1 MSDLPQLPVDDEL
14 LALFIA
20 EALDHLGTIE
30 SSVLALE
37 AAPDDAEAINAVF
50 RPFHTIKGNAAALEI
65 HDVAELAH
73 AAEDLL
79 DRVRQG
85 ERRIGS
91 AETELILAAVDLLSA
106 MILDVDA
113 RSKGQPPRADFDA
126 QRTALIAAIRTQLGG
141 VQKLQEPLNPHA
153 VQEPESAHPASQLG
167 TIKVDTRKLD
177 TLVDLVGELAIVQSM
192 IHQDPHLT
200 RADERLNR
208 NLAQLHRI
216 TTELQRGAIGMRLVP
231 IRQTFQ
237 RMRRVVR
244 DLSHKANK
252 PVELVVSGEETELDR
267 KVVEEIADP
276 LMHMLRNS
284 MDHGL
289 EDADDRRQAGKP
301 PQGRLTLTAYYQGGN
316 VVIAV
321 SDDGRGLD
329 TEKLLAR
336 AVSMGLVEAGTKLS
350 EAETHALI
358 FRPGF
363 STAAEITE
371 VSGRGIGMD
380 VVRRNV
386 ESLRGRIDI
395 WSQPGLGTTFRIK
408 LPLTLATLE
417 GLLLSVGNERFVL
430 PTFAVSEAFR
440 PSRDRLHEVPGSGWI
455 VQIREELLP
464 VVSLGEV
471 FNMPGAVSDP
481 TEGAIVVIED
491 DARQRRALQ
500 VDRLLGKQ
508 EVVIKSLGEPFAH
521 VKGVAGGAILADG
534 RIGLILD
541 AGGLMRLRDHRVAPT
556 CAA

>member
-1 MSDLPQLPVDDEL
+1 MSELPPLPIDAEL
-14 LALFIA
+14 LGLFVA

-37 AAPDDAEAINAVF
+37 ASPDDLEKINAVF
-50 RPFHTIKGNAAALEI
+50 RPFHTIKGNAAALGI
-65 HDVAELAH
+65 HDVEELAH
-73 AAEDLL
+73 AVEDLL
-79 DRVRQG
+79 DRVRKG
-85 ERRIGS
+85 ERRVGS
-91 AETELILAAVDLLSA
+91 TEAELIFSAVDLLSA
-106 MILDVDA
+106 MIRDIDA
-113 RSKGQPPRADFDA
+113 RASGQSGGDFGSARA
-126 QRTALIAAIRTQLGG
+126 ALIAAVRAQLGLA
-141 VQKLQEPLNPHA
+141 QPSQDTTATQA
-153 VQEPESAHPASQLG
+153 VHDTETNVTAAAQLA

-216 TTELQRGAIGMRLVP
+216 TAELQRGAIGMRLVP

-252 PVELVVSGEETELDR
+252 PVELVIAGEETELDR
-267 KVVEEIADP
+267 KVVEEVADP

-289 EDADDRRQAGKP
+289 EDAATRRLAGKP
-301 PQGRLTLTAYYQGGN
+301 AQGRLMLSAYYEGGT
-316 VVIAV
+316 VVISV

-329 TEKLLAR
+329 TEKLYEK
-336 AVSMGLVEAGTKLS
+336 AVSMGLVEPGVKLS
-350 EAETHALI
+350 EAEIHAMI
-358 FRPGF
+358 FAPGF
-363 STAAEITE
+363 STATEVTE

-386 ESLRGRIDI
+386 ETLRGRIDI
-395 WSQPGLGTTFRIK
+395 RSQAGTGTTFQIK

-440 PSRDRLHEVPGSGWI
+440 PSRERLHFVPGTGWI

-464 VVSLGEV
+464 VVSLADV
-471 FNMPGAVSDP
+471 FNVAGAVADP

-491 DARQRRALQ
+491 DGQRRALQ

-508 EVVIKSLGEPFAH
+508 EVVVKSLGEAFSH

-541 AGGLMRLRDHRVAPT
+541 AGGLMRLRERRMPT

>member
-1 MSDLPQLPVDDEL
+1 MSELPPLPIDAEL
-14 LALFIA
+14 LTLFAA

-37 AAPDDAEAINAVF
+37 TAPDDPEAINAVF
-50 RPFHTIKGNAAALEI
+50 RPFHTIKGNAAALAI
-65 HDVAELAH
+65 HDVEELAH
-73 AAEDLL
+73 AVEDLL
-79 DRVRQG
+79 DRVRKG
-85 ERRIGS
+85 ERRVGS
-91 AETELILAAVDLLSA
+91 AEAELVLAAVDLLSA
-106 MILDVDA
+106 MIRDVDA
-113 RSKGQPPRADFDA
+113 HSNRQTTRNDFTGPRS
-126 QRTALIAAIRTQLGG
+126 TLIAAIRAQLGG
-141 VQKLQEPLNPHA
+141 VQKLQEPVSSQA
-153 VQEPESAHPASQLG
+153 VHETDGAAAAGSQLA

-200 RADERLNR
+200 RGDERLNR

-252 PVELVVSGEETELDR
+252 PVDLVISGEETELDR

-289 EDADDRRQAGKP
+289 EDPEARRQAGKSA
-301 PQGRLTLTAYYQGGN
+301 QGRLTLTAYYQGGN

-329 TEKLLAR
+329 TEKVYAR
-336 AVSMGLVEAGTKLS
+336 GVAMGLVEPGTKLS
-350 EAETHALI
+350 ESETHALI

-363 STAAEITE
+363 STASEVTE

-386 ESLRGRIDI
+386 EALRGRIDI

-464 VVSLGEV
+464 VLSLGEM
-471 FNMPGAVSDP
+471 FNVPGAVTDP

-541 AGGLMRLRDHRVAPT
+541 AGGLMRLRDRRAPS

>member
-1 MSDLPQLPVDDEL
+1 MSELPPLPIDAEL
-14 LALFIA
+14 LALFVA

-37 AAPDDAEAINAVF
+37 ASPDDPEAINAVF
-50 RPFHTIKGNAAALEI
+50 RPFHTIKGNAGALGI
-65 HDVAELAH
+65 HDVEELAH
-73 AAEDLL
+73 AVEDLL
-79 DRVRQG
+79 DRVRKG
-85 ERRIGS
+85 ERRVGTPE
-91 AETELILAAVDLLSA
+91 AELIFAAVDLLSA
-106 MILDVDA
+106 MIRDVDA
-113 RSKGQPPRADFDA
+113 RATGQPGGDFGA
-126 QRTALIAAIRTQLGG
+126 ARSTLIAAVRAQLDVAQPASALAAQAIHDADTAGAGATQL
-141 VQKLQEPLNPHA
+141 A
-153 VQEPESAHPASQLG
+153 

-216 TTELQRGAIGMRLVP
+216 TAELQRGAIGMRLVP
-231 IRQTFQ
+231 IKQTFQ

-244 DLSHKANK
+244 DLSRKANK
-252 PVELVVSGEETELDR
+252 PVELFITGEETELDR

-289 EDADDRRQAGKP
+289 EDADARQRSGKP
-301 PQGRLTLTAYYQGGN
+301 AQGRLELSAYYEGGS
-316 VVIAV
+316 VVISV

-329 TEKLLAR
+329 TERLYAK
-336 AVSMGLVEAGTKLS
+336 AVAMGLVEPGVKLS
-350 EAETHALI
+350 EAETYAMI
-358 FRPGF
+358 FQPGF

-386 ESLRGRIDI
+386 ETLRGRIDI
-395 WSQPGLGTTFRIK
+395 RSQAGVGTTFLIK

-417 GLLLSVGNERFVL
+417 GLLLSVGGERFVL

-440 PSRDRLHEVPGSGWI
+440 PSRERLHFVPDTGWI

-464 VVSLGEV
+464 VVSLANV
-471 FNMPGAVSDP
+471 FNVGGALTDP

-491 DARQRRALQ
+491 DGQRRALQ

-508 EVVIKSLGEPFAH
+508 EVVVKSLGEAFAH

-541 AGGLMRLRDHRVAPT
+541 AGGLMRLREARRMPT

>member
-1 MSDLPQLPVDDEL
+1 MPDLRPLPIDAEL
-14 LALFIA
+14 LALFVA

-37 AAPDDAEAINAVF
+37 ASPDDLEKINAVF
-50 RPFHTIKGNAAALEI
+50 RPFHTIKGNAGALGI
-65 HDVAELAH
+65 HDVEELAH
-73 AAEDLL
+73 AVEDLL
-79 DRVRQG
+79 DRVRKG
-85 ERRIGS
+85 ERRMGS
-91 AETELILAAVDLLSA
+91 TEAELVLAAVDLLSA
-106 MILDVDA
+106 MIRDVDA
-113 RSKGQPPRADFDA
+113 RAAGQPGGDFGGARA
-126 QRTALIAAIRTQLGG
+126 ALIAAVRAQLGLAQPSHDPVAAHAVHDTDASAGTTQL
-141 VQKLQEPLNPHA
+141 A
-153 VQEPESAHPASQLG
+153 

-216 TTELQRGAIGMRLVP
+216 TAELQRGAIGMRLVP

-252 PVELVVSGEETELDR
+252 PVELAISGEETELDR

-289 EDADDRRQAGKP
+289 EDADTRRHAGKAA
-301 PQGRLTLTAYYQGGN
+301 QGHLSLSAYYEGGN
-316 VVIAV
+316 VVIAL

-329 TEKLLAR
+329 TEKLYAK
-336 AVSMGLVEAGTKLS
+336 AVSTGLVEPGVKLS
-350 EAETHALI
+350 EAEIHAMI
-358 FRPGF
+358 FHPGF
-363 STAAEITE
+363 STAAEVTE

-386 ESLRGRIDI
+386 ETLRGRIDI
-395 WSQPGLGTTFRIK
+395 RSQTGVGTTFHIK

-440 PSRDRLHEVPGSGWI
+440 PSRERLHAVPGSGWI

-464 VVSLGEV
+464 VVSLADV
-471 FNMPGAVSDP
+471 FNVAGAVADP

-491 DARQRRALQ
+491 DGQRRALQ

-508 EVVIKSLGEPFAH
+508 EVVVKSLGAAFAH

-541 AGGLMRLRDHRVAPT
+541 AGGLMRLRERRMPT

>member
-1 MSDLPQLPVDDEL
+1 MSELPPLPIDAEL
-14 LALFIA
+14 LALFVA

-37 AAPDDAEAINAVF
+37 VSPDDPEAINAVF
-50 RPFHTIKGNAAALEI
+50 RPFHTIKGNAAALGI
-65 HDVAELAH
+65 DDVEELAH
-73 AAEDLL
+73 AVEDLL
-79 DRVRQG
+79 DRVRNG
-85 ERRIGS
+85 ERRVGS
-91 AETELILAAVDLLSA
+91 TEAELIFAAVDLLSA
-106 MILDVDA
+106 MIRDVDA
-113 RSKGQPPRADFDA
+113 RAGGQPGGDFSSA
-126 QRTALIAAIRTQLGG
+126 RKTLIAAVRAQLDAAPISPDAIAAQPMHDAETAAIVGI
-141 VQKLQEPLNPHA
+141 
-153 VQEPESAHPASQLG
+153 QLA

-216 TTELQRGAIGMRLVP
+216 TAELQRGAIGMRLVP
-231 IRQTFQ
+231 IKQTFQ

-252 PVELVVSGEETELDR
+252 PVELVINGEETELDR

-289 EDADDRRQAGKP
+289 EDAEARQRSGKP
-301 PQGRLTLTAYYQGGN
+301 AQGRLELSAYYEGGS
-316 VVIAV
+316 VVISV
-321 SDDGRGLD
+321 SDDGRGLN
-329 TEKLLAR
+329 TEKLYAK
-336 AVSMGLVEAGTKLS
+336 AVVMGLVEPGVKLS
-350 EAETHALI
+350 DAETHAMI
-358 FRPGF
+358 FQPGF

-386 ESLRGRIDI
+386 ETLRGRIDI
-395 WSQPGLGTTFRIK
+395 RSQAGVGTTFLIK

-417 GLLLSVGNERFVL
+417 GLLLSVGGERFVL

-440 PSRDRLHEVPGSGWI
+440 PSRERLHFVPDSGWI

-464 VVSLGEV
+464 VVSLANV
-471 FNMPGAVSDP
+471 FNVSGALTDP

-491 DARQRRALQ
+491 DGQRRALQ

-508 EVVIKSLGEPFAH
+508 EVVVKSLGEAFAH

-541 AGGLMRLRDHRVAPT
+541 AGGLMRLREARRMPV

>member
-1 MSDLPQLPVDDEL
+1 MSELPPLPIDAEL
-14 LALFIA
+14 LTLFVA

-37 AAPDDAEAINAVF
+37 ASPDDPETVNAVF
-50 RPFHTIKGNAAALEI
+50 RPFHTIKGNAGALGI
-65 HDVAELAH
+65 HDVEELAH
-73 AAEDLL
+73 AIEDLL

-85 ERRIGS
+85 ERRVGAS
-91 AETELILAAVDLLSA
+91 ETELILASVDLLTA
-106 MILDVDA
+106 MIRDVDA
-113 RSKGQPPRADFDA
+113 RAAGQRGGDFTSARAALLTAVRALLDTAQAPSEAVAAQPAADA
-126 QRTALIAAIRTQLGG
+126 ETAVIAAIQL
-141 VQKLQEPLNPHA
+141 A
-153 VQEPESAHPASQLG
+153 

-216 TTELQRGAIGMRLVP
+216 TAELQRGAIGMRLVP
-231 IRQTFQ
+231 IKQTFQ

-252 PVELVVSGEETELDR
+252 PVDLVISGEETELDR

-289 EDADDRRQAGKP
+289 EDADTRSRAGKP
-301 PQGRLTLTAYYQGGN
+301 LQGRLMLSAYYEGGT
-316 VVIAV
+316 VVISV
-321 SDDGRGLD
+321 SDDGRGLN
-329 TEKLLAR
+329 TEKLHAK
-336 AVSMGLVEAGTKLS
+336 AVAMGLVEPGVKLS
-350 EAETHALI
+350 EAETHAMI
-358 FRPGF
+358 FRAGF
-363 STAAEITE
+363 STATEITE

-386 ESLRGRIDI
+386 ETLRGRIDI
-395 WSQPGLGTTFRIK
+395 RSQAGVGTTFLIK

-417 GLLLSVGNERFVL
+417 GLLLSVGDERFVL

-440 PSRDRLHEVPGSGWI
+440 PSRERLHFVPDSGWI
-455 VQIREELLP
+455 VQIRKELIP
-464 VVSLGEV
+464 VVSLANV
-471 FNMPGAVSDP
+471 FNVAGAVTDP

-491 DARQRRALQ
+491 DGQRRALQ

-508 EVVIKSLGEPFAH
+508 EVVVKSLGEAFAH

-541 AGGLMRLRDHRVAPT
+541 AGGLMRLRERRMPT

>member
-1 MSDLPQLPVDDEL
+1 MSELPPLPIDAEL
-14 LALFIA
+14 LALFVA

-37 AAPDDAEAINAVF
+37 ASPDDPETINAVF
-50 RPFHTIKGNAAALEI
+50 RPFHTIKGNAAALGI
-65 HDVAELAH
+65 DDVEELAH
-73 AAEDLL
+73 AVEDLL
-79 DRVRQG
+79 DRVRKG
-85 ERRIGS
+85 ERRVGS
-91 AETELILAAVDLLSA
+91 AEAELILAAVDLLSA
-106 MILDVDA
+106 MIRDIDTRA
-113 RSKGQPPRADFDA
+113 GGQPGGDFAGPRS
-126 QRTALIAAIRTQLGG
+126 ALITAVRALLGETQPAAEAVPAHAVHEADPSATAAIQL
-141 VQKLQEPLNPHA
+141 A
-153 VQEPESAHPASQLG
+153 

-216 TTELQRGAIGMRLVP
+216 TAELQRGAIGMRLVP
-231 IRQTFQ
+231 IKQTFQ

-252 PVELVVSGEETELDR
+252 PVELLISGEETELDR

-289 EDADDRRQAGKP
+289 EDATTRRGAGKP
-301 PQGRLTLTAYYQGGN
+301 AQGRLSLSAYYEGGT
-316 VVIAV
+316 VVISV

-329 TEKLLAR
+329 TEKLYAK
-336 AVSMGLVEAGTKLS
+336 AVATGLVEPGVKLS
-350 EAETHALI
+350 EAETHAMI
-358 FRPGF
+358 FQPGF

-386 ESLRGRIDI
+386 ETLRGRIDI
-395 WSQPGLGTTFRIK
+395 RSQAGVGMTFLIK

-417 GLLLSVGNERFVL
+417 GLLLSVGGERFVL

-440 PSRDRLHEVPGSGWI
+440 PSRERLHFVPNTGWI

-464 VVSLGEV
+464 VVSLANV
-471 FNMPGAVSDP
+471 FNVAGAVTDP

-491 DARQRRALQ
+491 DGQRRALQ

-508 EVVIKSLGEPFAH
+508 EVVVKSLGEAFAH

-541 AGGLMRLRDHRVAPT
+541 AGGLMRLREARRMPT
-556 CAA
+556 YAA

>member
-1 MSDLPQLPVDDEL
+1 VSKPELPPLPIDAEL
-14 LALFIA
+14 LALFVA

-37 AAPDDAEAINAVF
+37 ASPEDADAINAVF
-50 RPFHTIKGNAAALEI
+50 RPFHTIKGNAAALGI
-65 HDVAELAH
+65 DDVEEVAH
-73 AAEDLL
+73 GVEDLL
-79 DRVRQG
+79 DQVRNG
-85 ERRIGS
+85 ERRFGPG
-91 AETELILAAVDLLSA
+91 ETETVLRAVDLLTG
-106 MILDVDA
+106 MIRDVASGKSRNGPADDGMA
-113 RSKGQPPRADFDA
+113 RSADA
-126 QRTALIAAIRTQLGG
+126 
-141 VQKLQEPLNPHA
+141 
-153 VQEPESAHPASQLG
+153 PASVA

-200 RADERLNR
+200 RGDERLNR

-244 DLSHKANK
+244 DLSHKSNK
-252 PVELVVSGEETELDR
+252 PVDLVIVGEETELDR

-276 LMHMLRNS
+276 LMHMIRNS
-284 MDHGL
+284 VDHGI
-289 EDADDRRQAGKP
+289 EDPETRRRAGKP
-301 PQGRLTLTAYYQGGN
+301 EHGRLTLTACYQGGS
-316 VVIAV
+316 VVISVA
-321 SDDGRGLD
+321 DDGRGLD
-329 TEKLLAR
+329 TQKLYDR
-336 AVSMGLVEAGTKLS
+336 AVSFGLVEAGTRLT
-350 EAETHALI
+350 EAEAHALI

-363 STAAEITE
+363 STASEITE
-371 VSGRGIGMD
+371 VSGRGVGMD

-386 ESLRGRIDI
+386 ESLRGRIEI
-395 WSQPGLGTTFRIK
+395 RSEAGVGTTFQIK
-408 LPLTLATLE
+408 LPLTLATIE
-417 GLLLSVGNERFVL
+417 GLLLSAGNERFVL

-440 PSRDRLHEVPGSGWI
+440 PSRERLHPMPGGAWI

-464 VVSLGEV
+464 VMSLAQVFGVSDALD
-471 FNMPGAVSDP
+471 DP

-491 DARQRRALQ
+491 DGRRRALQ

-508 EVVIKSLGEPFAH
+508 EVVIKSLGEAFAH

-541 AGGLMRLRDHRVAPT
+541 AGGLMRLGEQRT
-556 CAA
+556 AA

>member
-1 MSDLPQLPVDDEL
+1 MSEPPPLPVDAEL
-14 LALFIA
+14 LALFVA

-37 AAPDDAEAINAVF
+37 ASPDDREAINAVF
-50 RPFHTIKGNAAALEI
+50 RPFHTIKGNSAALGI
-65 HDVAELAH
+65 HDVEELAH
-73 AAEDLL
+73 AVEDLL
-79 DRVRQG
+79 DRARSG

-91 AETELILAAVDLLSA
+91 TETELILAAVDLLSA
-106 MILDVDA
+106 MIRDVEARAGGRPGTDLAAA
-113 RSKGQPPRADFDA
+113 RSTLLG
-126 QRTALIAAIRTQLGG
+126 AIRRQLG
-141 VQKLQEPLNPHA
+141 A
-153 VQEPESAHPASQLG
+153 AAASQEHVSAQAALDG
-167 TIKVDTRKLD
+167 DPAAAAAAPLATIKVDTRKLD

-200 RADERLNR
+200 RGDERLNR

-252 PVELVVSGEETELDR
+252 PVDLVISGEDTELDR

-276 LMHMLRNS
+276 LMHMIRNS
-284 MDHGL
+284 MDHGI
-289 EDADDRRQAGKP
+289 EDADARRLAGKP
-301 PQGRLTLTAYYQGGN
+301 PQGRVTLSACYEGGN

-329 TEKLLAR
+329 TEKLYAK
-336 AVSMGLVEAGTKLS
+336 AAAMGLLEPGTRLT
-350 EAETHALI
+350 EAEAHALI
-358 FRPGF
+358 FRAGF
-363 STAAEITE
+363 STASEVTE

-386 ESLRGRIDI
+386 ETLRGRIDI
-395 WSQPGLGTTFRIK
+395 RSQAGAGTTFQIK

-417 GLLLSVGNERFVL
+417 GLLLGVGAERFVL

-440 PSRDRLHEVPGSGWI
+440 PSRERLHAVPGSGWI

-464 VVSLGEV
+464 VVSLANV
-471 FNMPGAVSDP
+471 FSVAGAVSDP

-491 DARQRRALQ
+491 DGQRRALQ

-508 EVVIKSLGEPFAH
+508 EVVIKSLGEAFAH

-541 AGGLMRLRDHRVAPT
+541 AGGLMRLREHRMPP

>member
-1 MSDLPQLPVDDEL
+1 MSELPPLPIDAEL
-14 LALFIA
+14 LTLFVA

-37 AAPDDAEAINAVF
+37 ASPDDPETVNAVF
-50 RPFHTIKGNAAALEI
+50 RPFHTIKGNAGALGI
-65 HDVAELAH
+65 HDVEELAH
-73 AAEDLL
+73 AIEDLL

-85 ERRIGS
+85 ERRVGAS
-91 AETELILAAVDLLSA
+91 ETELILASVDLLTA
-106 MILDVDA
+106 MIRDVDA
-113 RSKGQPPRADFDA
+113 RAAGQRGGDFTSARAALLTAVRALLDTAQAPSEAVAAQPAADA
-126 QRTALIAAIRTQLGG
+126 ETAVIAAIQL
-141 VQKLQEPLNPHA
+141 A
-153 VQEPESAHPASQLG
+153 

-216 TTELQRGAIGMRLVP
+216 TAELQRGAIGMRLVP
-231 IRQTFQ
+231 IKQTFQ

-252 PVELVVSGEETELDR
+252 PVDLVISGEETELDR

-289 EDADDRRQAGKP
+289 EDADARSRAGKP
-301 PQGRLTLTAYYQGGN
+301 LQGRLMLSAYYEGGT
-316 VVIAV
+316 VVISV
-321 SDDGRGLD
+321 SDDGRGLN
-329 TEKLLAR
+329 TEKLHAK
-336 AVSMGLVEAGTKLS
+336 AVAMGLVEPGVKLS
-350 EAETHALI
+350 EAETHAMI
-358 FRPGF
+358 FRAGF
-363 STAAEITE
+363 STATEITE

-386 ESLRGRIDI
+386 ETLRGRIDI
-395 WSQPGLGTTFRIK
+395 RSQAGVGTTFLIK

-417 GLLLSVGNERFVL
+417 GLLLSVGDERFVL

-440 PSRDRLHEVPGSGWI
+440 PSRERLHFVPDSGWI
-455 VQIREELLP
+455 VQIRKELIP
-464 VVSLGEV
+464 VVSLANV
-471 FNMPGAVSDP
+471 FNVAGAVTDP

-491 DARQRRALQ
+491 DGQRRALQ

-508 EVVIKSLGEPFAH
+508 EVVVKSLGEAFAH

-541 AGGLMRLRDHRVAPT
+541 AGGLMRLRERRMPT

>member
-1 MSDLPQLPVDDEL
+1 MSELPPLPIDAEL
-14 LALFIA
+14 LALFAA

-37 AAPDDAEAINAVF
+37 ASPDDAEAINAVF
-50 RPFHTIKGNAAALEI
+50 RPFHTIKGNAAALGI
-65 HDVAELAH
+65 HDVQELAH
-73 AAEDLL
+73 AVEDLL

-85 ERRIGS
+85 ERRVGT
-91 AETELILAAVDLLSA
+91 AEAELVLAAVDLLSA
-106 MILDVDA
+106 MIRDVDA
-113 RSKGQPPRADFDA
+113 RASGQPSRADFA
-126 QRTALIAAIRTQLGG
+126 APRATLISSIRALLGG
-141 VQKLQEPLNPHA
+141 VQKLQEPLNSPA
-153 VQEPESAHPASQLG
+153 PQDTDVSALAPIQLA

-200 RADERLNR
+200 RGDERLNR

-252 PVELVVSGEETELDR
+252 PVDFVISGEETELDR

-289 EDADDRRQAGKP
+289 EDAETRRQAGKP
-301 PQGRLTLTAYYQGGN
+301 AQGRLTLTAYYQGGN

-321 SDDGRGLD
+321 SDDGRGLNA
-329 TEKLLAR
+329 EKLHAR
-336 AVSMGLVEAGTKLS
+336 AVKMGLLEPGAKLS
-350 EAETHALI
+350 EAETQSLI

-363 STAAEITE
+363 STASEVTE

-386 ESLRGRIDI
+386 EALRGRIDI

-417 GLLLSVGNERFVL
+417 GLLLSVGDERFVL

-464 VVSLGEV
+464 VLSLAEV
-471 FNMPGAVSDP
+471 FNMPGAVTDP

-541 AGGLMRLRDHRVAPT
+541 AGGLMRVREHRMPT

>member
-1 MSDLPQLPVDDEL
+1 MSELPPLPIDAEL
-14 LALFIA
+14 LALFVA
-20 EALDHLGTIE
+20 EALDHLGSIE

-37 AAPDDAEAINAVF
+37 ASPDDPEAINAVF
-50 RPFHTIKGNAAALEI
+50 RPFHTIKGNAAALGI
-65 HDVAELAH
+65 TDVEELAH
-73 AAEDLL
+73 AVEDLL
-79 DRVRQG
+79 DLVRNG
-85 ERRIGS
+85 ERRVGS
-91 AETELILAAVDLLSA
+91 AEAEVIFAAVDLLSA
-106 MILDVDA
+106 MIRDIDA
-113 RSKGQPPRADFDA
+113 RAVGQPGGDFSAARAALLKAVRA
-126 QRTALIAAIRTQLGG
+126 QLAATQASAEAVTTQAVHEAEAPGGVATQL
-141 VQKLQEPLNPHA
+141 A
-153 VQEPESAHPASQLG
+153 

-216 TTELQRGAIGMRLVP
+216 TAELQRGAIGMRLVP
-231 IRQTFQ
+231 IKQTFQ

-252 PVELVVSGEETELDR
+252 PVELLVSGEETELDR

-289 EDADDRRQAGKP
+289 EDAETRRQAGKP
-301 PQGRLTLTAYYQGGN
+301 AQGRLELSAYYEGGS
-316 VVIAV
+316 VVISV

-329 TEKLLAR
+329 TEKVYAK
-336 AVSMGLVEAGTKLS
+336 AASMGLVEPGIKLS
-350 EAETHALI
+350 DPEIHAMI
-358 FRPGF
+358 FQPGF

-386 ESLRGRIDI
+386 ETLRGRIDI
-395 WSQPGLGTTFRIK
+395 RSQTGIGTTFLIK

-417 GLLLSVGNERFVL
+417 GLLLSVGSERFVL

-440 PSRDRLHEVPGSGWI
+440 PSRERLHFVPNTGWI

-464 VVSLGEV
+464 VVSLANV
-471 FNMPGAVSDP
+471 FNVAGAVTDP

-491 DARQRRALQ
+491 DGQRRALQ

-508 EVVIKSLGEPFAH
+508 EVVVKSLGEAFAH

-541 AGGLMRLRDHRVAPT
+541 AGGLMRLREARRMPT

>member
-1 MSDLPQLPVDDEL
+1 MSELPPLPIDAEL
-14 LALFIA
+14 LALFVA

-37 AAPDDAEAINAVF
+37 ASPDDPEAINTVF
-50 RPFHTIKGNAAALEI
+50 RPFHTIKGNAAALGIQDIE
-65 HDVAELAH
+65 ELAH
-73 AAEDLL
+73 AVEDLL
-79 DRVRQG
+79 DQVRNG
-85 ERRIGS
+85 ERRVGS
-91 AETELILAAVDLLSA
+91 AEAELILAAVDLLSA
-106 MILDVDA
+106 MIRDIDA
-113 RSKGQPPRADFDA
+113 RAVGQPGGDFA
-126 QRTALIAAIRTQLGG
+126 AARTALISAVRAQLSATRAAPEAVATQ
-141 VQKLQEPLNPHA
+141 A
-153 VQEPESAHPASQLG
+153 VHDADTSATGAMQLA

-216 TTELQRGAIGMRLVP
+216 TAELQRGAIGMRLVP
-231 IRQTFQ
+231 IKQTFQ

-252 PVELVVSGEETELDR
+252 PVELLISGEETELDR

-289 EDADDRRQAGKP
+289 EDADARHRTGKP
-301 PQGRLTLTAYYQGGN
+301 AQGRLELSAYYEGGS
-316 VVIAV
+316 VVISV

-329 TEKLLAR
+329 TEKLYAK
-336 AVSMGLVEAGTKLS
+336 AVAMGLVEPGVKLS
-350 EAETHALI
+350 EAETHAMI
-358 FRPGF
+358 FQPGF

-386 ESLRGRIDI
+386 ETLRGRIDI
-395 WSQPGLGTTFRIK
+395 RSQAGVGTTFLIK

-417 GLLLSVGNERFVL
+417 GLLLSVGSERFVL

-440 PSRDRLHEVPGSGWI
+440 PSRERLHFVPDTGWI
-455 VQIREELLP
+455 VQIREELIP
-464 VVSLGEV
+464 VVSLANV
-471 FNMPGAVSDP
+471 FQVAGAVTDP

-491 DARQRRALQ
+491 DGQRRALQ

-508 EVVIKSLGEPFAH
+508 EVVVKSLGEAFAH

-541 AGGLMRLRDHRVAPT
+541 AGGLMRLRERRMPT